1 MSWGVCVSLR
11 ESEDLLGR
19 FGGVQSRVE
28 VAHALVGVEF
38 DAASLAIAN
47 QEHVALA
54 RERARLDRALMLDQ
68 VNLAVSRHIETGFD
82 RAAITERDARAAI
95 GADQTVLTDG
105 DDLLA
110 AARERAHDRSAA
122 ADVGV
127 LADEDTGRDAA
138 FDHGR
143 TFSAGVEVDEAFV
156 HDRRAFTDIGAEAH
170 ARAVAN
176 TDIIQNNVLAHRRE
190 LVDGVDP
197 KTCAEVLLVVSNS
210 RQHRATVRP
219 SNDRQDA
226 EDAIKLDAMR
236 LHLATAQEIHTQ
248 IRILNALRPLAVVT
262 DEGHHRLPPRIRENV
277 DSAFVL
283 H

>member
-1 MSWGVCVSLR
+1 M
-11 ESEDLLGR
+11 
-19 FGGVQSRVE
+19 
-28 VAHALVGVEF
+28 
-38 DAASLAIAN
+38 
-47 QEHVALA
+47 
-54 RERARLDRALMLDQ
+54 
-68 VNLAVSRHIETGFD
+68 
-82 RAAITERDARAAI
+82 
-95 GADQTVLTDG
+95 
-105 DDLLA
+105 
-110 AARERAHDRSAA
+110 
-122 ADVGV
+122 
-127 LADEDTGRDAA
+127 
-138 FDHGR
+138 
-143 TFSAGVEVDEAFV
+143 

-190 LVDGVDP
+190 FVDGVDP

-277 DSAFVL
+277 DGAFVL
-283 H
+283 HQELERGFRCSDIRVCLAIIRERGEAHQNDAGELAGIEVIGRATIEMADCVGKDRCRTCVLELALNYRVDHGVARVEYGAVVGDGRPSDREGEWLAVAFSCLDACDEVLELVDRREKIWVRLGFAGH